1 MRPTTERALPPSRA
15 DRVSY
20 WLDSI
25 EGLDLPTLVGNETVD
40 VVIVGGGIYLVRT
53 ATSGAARL
61 GGLGLLVAGAAA
73 LASFAMRMAL
83 GV

>member
-1 MRPTTERALPPSRA
+1 MAVFIAGFAAILVFAPRIAAAAAVAL
-15 DRVSY
+15 
-20 WLDSI
+20 
-25 EGLDLPTLVGNETVD
+25 
-40 VVIVGGGIYLVRT
+40 VIVGGGIYLVRT

-61 GGLGLLVAGAAA
+61 GGLALLVAGAAA

>member
-1 MRPTTERALPPSRA
+1 MAVFIAGFAAILVFAPRSAAVAAVAL
-15 DRVSY
+15 
-20 WLDSI
+20 
-25 EGLDLPTLVGNETVD
+25 
-40 VVIVGGGIYLVRT
+40 VIVGGGIYLVRT